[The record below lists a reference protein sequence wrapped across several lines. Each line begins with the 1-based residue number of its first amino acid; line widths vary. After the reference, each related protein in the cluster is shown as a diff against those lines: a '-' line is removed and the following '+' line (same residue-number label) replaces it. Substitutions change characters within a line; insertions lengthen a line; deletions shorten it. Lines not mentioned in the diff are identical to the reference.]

1 MKILKN
7 ILKHKKIIKKHILKL
22 KNIQIDKKVCIY
34 FKIFSYTIIKNI
46 QFLTHFL
53 NKNLKYKKSVK
64 NTKNRLKSYG
74 IQGRIFYKN

>member
-34 FKIFSYTIIKNI
+34 FKIFSYTIFKNI
-46 QFLTHFL
+46 
-53 NKNLKYKKSVK
+53 
-64 NTKNRLKSYG
+64 
-74 IQGRIFYKN
+74 

>member
-34 FKIFSYTIIKNI
+34 FKIFSYTIFKNI

-53 NKNLKYKKSVK
+53 NKNFKHKKTLKTDSKATEYKKEFLK
-64 NTKNRLKSYG
+64 N
-74 IQGRIFYKN
+74 

>member
-46 QFLTHFL
+46 
-53 NKNLKYKKSVK
+53 
-64 NTKNRLKSYG
+64 
-74 IQGRIFYKN
+74 